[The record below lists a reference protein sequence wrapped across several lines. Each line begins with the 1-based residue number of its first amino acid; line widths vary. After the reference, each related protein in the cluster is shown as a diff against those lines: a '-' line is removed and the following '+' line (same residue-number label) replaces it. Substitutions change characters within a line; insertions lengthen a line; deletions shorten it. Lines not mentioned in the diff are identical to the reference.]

1 MSNIPKDPMMLLSF
15 VNTKLRD
22 QYSNLNE
29 LCDDLNIS
37 QDELVQKLSAIDYQ
51 YNPELNRFL

>member
-1 MSNIPKDPMMLLSF
+1 MMLLSF

-37 QDELVQKLSAIDYQ
+37 QNELVQKLSAIDYQ

>member
-29 LCDDLNIS
+29 LCDDLGIS